1 MADHGGHCGRVQA
14 SRGLVK
20 NWDHAFKRLRSEGV
34 AMLIK
39 MTVRGIALDPITN
52 MPIIILKDPDERRA
66 LPIWVGIFEANAIA
80 LELEKVSTPRPMT
93 HDLLKNILEG
103 LGITVKQ
110 VIVNDLKE
118 NTFYAMIELNHNG
131 GVITIDS
138 RPSDAIALALRVNA
152 PIFVT
157 EKVVTAAKNIEVS
170 EEKEETDRWKE
181 WLENLK
187 PEDFGKYKM

>member
-1 MADHGGHCGRVQA
+1 M
-14 SRGLVK
+14 
-20 NWDHAFKRLRSEGV
+20 
-34 AMLIK
+34 AMLIR
-39 MTVRGIALDPITN
+39 MIVRGIALDPITN
-52 MPIIILKDPDERRA
+52 MPIIILKDQEEKRA

-80 LELEKVSTPRPMT
+80 LEMEKIATPRPMT
-93 HDLLKNILEG
+93 HDLIKNILDG
-103 LGITVKQ
+103 LGATVQ
-110 VIVNDLKE
+110 QIVVNDLND
-118 NTFYAMIELNHNG
+118 NTFFAVIEVSYDGNVVN
-131 GVITIDS
+131 IDS

-157 EKVVTAAKNIEVS
+157 EKVVSKAKSMDIA

>member
-1 MADHGGHCGRVQA
+1 M
-14 SRGLVK
+14 
-20 NWDHAFKRLRSEGV
+20 
-34 AMLIK
+34 IK
-39 MTVRGIALDPITN
+39 MTVRGIALDPLTN
-52 MPIIILKDPDERRA
+52 MPIVILKDPEDRRA

-80 LELEKVSTPRPMT
+80 LELEKVATPRPMT
-93 HDLLKNILEG
+93 HDLIKHILDG
-103 LGITVKQ
+103 VGITVQQ

-118 NTFYAMIELNHNG
+118 NTFYATIELLHNG
-131 GVITIDS
+131 SVVTIDS

-157 EKVVTAAKNIEVS
+157 EKVVTQAKNIEVS